1 MSTCLECPAEWL
13 EIEMFRMQTNFI
25 ASRWCSS
32 IGTDVSFSRVLKAVL
47 NLRLA
52 KYAHVEE
59 VDCRPLWAA
68 VACLCSPSKEIDAYG
83 LDVDVDIAGRR

>member
-52 KYAHVEE
+52 KHAHVEE
-59 VDCRPLWAA
+59 VDCRSLWVAICLVPGLA
-68 VACLCSPSKEIDAYG
+68 VGWARQCPHLSFSCA
-83 LDVDVDIAGRR
+83 